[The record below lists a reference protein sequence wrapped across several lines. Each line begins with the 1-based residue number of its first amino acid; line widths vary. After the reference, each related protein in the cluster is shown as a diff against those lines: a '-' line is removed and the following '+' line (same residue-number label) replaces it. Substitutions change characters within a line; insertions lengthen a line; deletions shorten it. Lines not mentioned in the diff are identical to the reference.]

1 MLTIIPNNA
10 IPAATHDIDMFGPR
24 IGVKAAVDI
33 SPYASFVPRASKQE
47 FAAVVVSWGSPA
59 GDPRR
64 PVLSL
69 HHLQP
74 RNRHGLVERFR
85 YTNPEFDS
93 NFAAAVMKFDVA
105 NAKPAAGRDRPSHA
119 RHRDDPDP
127 PTVQRPGQAADVHPS
142 SARR

>member
-59 GDPRR
+59 GEPS
-64 PVLSL
+64 PACAPSSPL
-69 HHLQP
+69 
-74 RNRHGLVERFR
+74 
-85 YTNPEFDS
+85 TT
-93 NFAAAVMKFDVA
+93 
-105 NAKPAAGRDRPSHA
+105 AKPAWAGRAFPLHQSRF
-119 RHRDDPDP
+119 
-127 PTVQRPGQAADVHPS
+127 
-142 SARR
+142 